1 MLQTTTPFGSLLY
14 EAPVPPLEPGVEAP
28 ECFSDLFLDQI
39 VDAVVEG
46 RDSYQIKN
54 FFYRPLTSVEAIGYR
69 QEIVQDL
76 DNPVVEKPIR
86 AFAQT
91 LQTMREY
98 LALAE
103 KLYYPYQKA
112 RWFLD
117 AVGVYCQAA
126 DELNQGLA
134 SLTLNSK
141 GLTAFREFL
150 QAYIHSDP
158 FMALKKETL
167 ELKAALDAV
176 VYCVR
181 IQGSTVTVLKYQDEA
196 DYGQEVLNTF
206 AKFKQG
212 AVKEYRVKFSDWPE
226 MDHVEAQV
234 LDLVALLYPETFG
247 WLERFYHERKDYLD
261 PTLGEFDRQAQFY
274 LAYLEYIAPLRN
286 AGLSFCYPKVSDQ
299 SKEVRVEQG
308 FDLGLARKL
317 VHAEQSVVSNDFYLQ
332 DPERILVIT
341 GPNQGGKTTFSR
353 MFGQLHY
360 LAALGLPVPG
370 QQAQLF
376 LFDHLLTHFE
386 RAEDPHSLRG
396 KLEDDLLRIHQIL
409 ERATPHSIV
418 ILNEIFNSTTFSDAL
433 FLSQE
438 ILKALI
444 QKDLLC
450 VWVTFID
457 ELTTME
463 KTVSMVSTVV
473 ADEPDRRTYK
483 VIRKPADGLAYALSL
498 ARKYGLTY
506 DRLKERVKP

>member
-1 MLQTTTPFGSLLY
+1 MLQTTTRFGSLLY
-14 EAPVPPLEPGVEAP
+14 EAPVPPLDPTVEAP

-46 RDSYQIKN
+46 RESYQIKG
-54 FFYRPLTSVEAIGYR
+54 FFYRSLPSIEAIGYR

-86 AFAQT
+86 VFAQT

-117 AVGVYCQAA
+117 AVGLYCQAA
-126 DELNQGLA
+126 DRFNQELAN
-134 SLTLNSK
+134 LTLGSK
-141 GLTAFREFL
+141 GLRAFREFL
-150 QAYIHSDP
+150 QEYIASDR
-158 FMALKKETL
+158 FVALQRETQ

-181 IQGSTVTVLKYQDEA
+181 IQGSTVTVFKYQDEA

-226 MDHVEAQV
+226 MDHIEAQV

-247 WLERFYHERKDYLD
+247 WLERFYQERKDYFD
-261 PTLGEFDRQAQFY
+261 PILGEFDRQAQFY
-274 LAYLEYIAPLRN
+274 LAYLEYIAPLRQAN
-286 AGLSFCYPKVSDQ
+286 LAFCYPKVSDQ
-299 SKEVRVEQG
+299 SKELRVERG
-308 FDLGLARKL
+308 FDLALARKL
-317 VHAEQSVVSNDFYLQ
+317 VHAGQPVIANDFYLQ
-332 DPERILVIT
+332 DSERILVIT
-341 GPNQGGKTTFSR
+341 GPNQGGKTTFAR

-396 KLEDDLLRIHQIL
+396 RLEDDLLRIHQIL
-409 ERATPHSIV
+409 ERATSRSIV

-438 ILKALI
+438 ILQALI
-444 QKDLLC
+444 HKDLIC

-457 ELTTME
+457 ELAIQE

-473 ADEPDRRTYK
+473 PDEPDRRTYR

-506 DRLKERVKP
+506 DQLKERVKP

>member
-1 MLQTTTPFGSLLY
+1 MSQTTARFVSLLY
-14 EAPVPPLEPGVEAP
+14 QAHSSQPAQVVEAP

-39 VDAVVEG
+39 VNVVVEG
-46 RDSYQIKN
+46 REAYRIQE
-54 FFYRPLTSVEAIGYR
+54 FFYAPLPDVEAIVYR

-76 DNPVVEKPIR
+76 DDPTVEKPIR
-86 AFAQT
+86 SFAQT
-91 LQTMREY
+91 LRTMREY
-98 LALAE
+98 LALVE

-117 AVGVYCQAA
+117 AVEVYCQAA
-126 DELNQGLA
+126 HGLNQELANLPLRSRGLI
-134 SLTLNSK
+134 
-141 GLTAFREFL
+141 AFREFL
-150 QAYIHSDP
+150 QEYIDSDS
-158 FMALKKETL
+158 FFSLEKEML

-176 VYCVR
+176 MYCVR
-181 IQGSTVTVLKYQDEA
+181 IQGSTVTVLRYQDEA
-196 DYGQEVLNTF
+196 DYSQEVLNTF

-212 AVKEYRVKFSDWPE
+212 AVKEYLVKFSDWPE

-234 LDLVALLYPETFG
+234 LDLVALLYRETFD
-247 WLERFYHERKDYLD
+247 WLERFHRERKDYLN
-261 PTLGEFDRQAQFY
+261 PTLGEFDRQVQFY
-274 LAYLEYIAPLRN
+274 LAYLEYIAPLRQTS
-286 AGLSFCYPKVSDQ
+286 LSFCYPKLSDQ
-299 SKEVRVEQG
+299 NKEVQVEQG
-308 FDLGLARKL
+308 FDLALARKL
-317 VHAEQSVVSNDFYLQ
+317 VHAKQSVVCNDFYLR

-341 GPNQGGKTTFSR
+341 GPNQGGKTTFAR

-360 LAALGLPVPG
+360 LAALGLPIPG
-370 QQAQLF
+370 HQAQLF

-386 RAEDPHSLRG
+386 RAENPHSLRG

-409 ERATPHSIV
+409 ERATSRSIV

-433 FLSQE
+433 FLSRE
-438 ILKALI
+438 ILKAVI

-457 ELTTME
+457 ELTTMK
-463 KTVSMVSTVV
+463 KTVSMVSTVL
-473 ADEPDRRTYK
+473 ADEPDCRTYK